1 MKLLLR
7 YFRAHWGQLLTL
19 CLFGVIFAGVFSL
32 YRLEAEAVAYASL
45 LCFLLGGLVFLGGY
59 LRFLR
64 RHWVLQGLSR
74 SIVLTAVEL
83 PEPMGPL
90 EADYQAL
97 LRLVQEER
105 QSLASRFDRLNRDQE
120 AYYSA
125 WAHQIKTP
133 IAAMGL
139 LLQEEDSERSRELQ
153 AELLRIE
160 QYVGMVLAY
169 LRLGQDASDYVIA
182 PCPLEPLVRQ
192 AVRKYAPIFLRRRI
206 SLELEP
212 LEGSVLTDG
221 KWLGFV
227 VEQLLDNALKYTAPG
242 GRIRIFLE
250 PEETLVIADT
260 GIGVAPEDLPRVW
273 DKGYTGLNG
282 RRDRRAT
289 GIGLHLCREV
299 LERLNHRG
307 EMESVLGEGTTVRL
321 FLAHEELEVE

>member
-1 MKLLLR
+1 MKLLFR
-7 YFRAHWGQLLTL
+7 YLRAHWGQILML
-19 CLFGVIFAGVFSL
+19 CLFAVIFAGVFSL
-32 YRLEAEAVAYASL
+32 YRLEAEAVVYASL
-45 LCFLLGGLVFLGGY
+45 LCALAGVLFLLGGYVQ
-59 LRFLR
+59 FLR
-64 RHWVLQGLSR
+64 RHWLLESLGR
-74 SIVLTAVEL
+74 SITFTAVDL
-83 PEPMGPL
+83 PEPLGPL
-90 EADYQAL
+90 EADYQD
-97 LRLVQEER
+97 LVQLLQRER

-120 AYYSA
+120 AYYTA

-139 LLQEEDSERSRELQ
+139 LLQEEDTRQSRELQ

-169 LRLGQDASDYVIA
+169 LRLEGDASDYLIA

-192 AVRKYAPIFLRRRI
+192 AVRKYAPIFLRKRI
-206 SLELEP
+206 SLELAP
-212 LEGSVLTDG
+212 LEATVLTDG

-242 GRIRIFLE
+242 GTVRIFLE

-307 EMESVLGEGTTVRL
+307 EMTSTLGVGTEVRI
-321 FLAHEELEVE
+321 FLAHRELEVE